1 MDQELSILATCPVM
15 IWTCLDYSKDPS
27 YVTDADEAGKAVI
40 FISHL
45 DVVLGYTS
53 KFFVRS
59 LQAPDECKST
69 TFGPV
74 TKPG

>member
-1 MDQELSILATCPVM
+1 M

-27 YVTDADEAGKAVI
+27 YVTDADEAGN
-40 FISHL
+40 L